1 MYKPEW
7 IKEDNQRVENMN
19 RWYKLDNR
27 ENKKHKFHGLYTGL
41 YAISKRLEL
50 EDRMAKAYEANKK
63 RIPLWVRQDLNMP
76 LC

>member
-1 MYKPEW
+1 VKDM
-7 IKEDNQRVENMN
+7 D

-27 ENKKHKFHGLYTGL
+27 ENKKHKLHGLYTGL

-63 RIPLWVRQDLNMP
+63 RIPL
-76 LC
+76 